1 MNEMSWIYR
10 VPVTDDYKVVRLKDH
25 NEHKI
30 VVVYRYKGVQFKVTW
45 FKKEVMLLEEME
57 QNEAEL
63 VIGKKLAECCR
74 NELYEIYKR
83 I

>member
-10 VPVTDDYKVVRLKDH
+10 APVTDDYKVVRLKDH

-30 VVVYRYKGVQFKVTW
+30 VVVYNYKCVQFKVTW